1 VISTHG
7 IIIRSDCQSRR
18 ALSDLVPLAI
28 ASAFWPILLAVVLIS
43 LRAPHP
49 VRLMASFL
57 VAGLLTTVA
66 VGLVVIYVLKDASLT
81 SGSDSWFGPGAEIV
95 AGVAAL
101 AAAWILRRRQLP
113 AGAEPAPK
121 KPGPSRMER
130 MLDHG
135 APLAFVAG
143 IVLNLAPGI
152 VPLVALKDIAELDY
166 SFAATLATLIC
177 FYVIMFAFV
186 EIPLVGYMLAPK
198 RTARETARFND
209 WLDRNGSNLGIG
221 ALALIGVYLIGRGI
235 LRIV

>member
-1 VISTHG
+1 M
-7 IIIRSDCQSRR
+7 
-18 ALSDLVPLAI
+18 SDLLPLAI

-66 VGLVVIYVLKDASLT
+66 VGLIVIYVLKGASLT
-81 SGSDSWFGPGAEIV
+81 SGSDSWFGPGAYIV
-95 AGVAAL
+95 AGAAAL
-101 AAAWILRRRQLP
+101 AAAWILQRRQPP
-113 AGAEPAPK
+113 AGARPAPK
-121 KPGPSRMER
+121 KSGPGRVER
-130 MLDHG
+130 MLDRG

-166 SFAATLATLIC
+166 SFAATLVTLIC

-186 EIPLVGYMLAPK
+186 EIPLVGYVIAPR
-198 RTARETARFND
+198 RTAQETARFND
-209 WLDRNGSNLGIG
+209 WLDRNGSRLGIG
-221 ALALIGVYLIGRGI
+221 VLALIGVYMIGRGV
-235 LRIV
+235 LQVV